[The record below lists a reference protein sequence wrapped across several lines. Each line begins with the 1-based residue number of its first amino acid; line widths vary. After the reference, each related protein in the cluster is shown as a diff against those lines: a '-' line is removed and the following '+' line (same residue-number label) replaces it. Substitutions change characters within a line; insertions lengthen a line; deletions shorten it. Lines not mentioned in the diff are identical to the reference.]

1 MKKVLLLIAVVAVLS
16 GCGTNDKLTCTYD
29 NTVGDVTSKTE
40 YVIEYRNNNIKKI
53 KATYDY
59 KSNHVDGVGTG
70 TDGTTNDKDDNKADV
85 AGTYAGTL
93 GVTLDGEGPISSS
106 QSIELTSP
114 ADNKINFVLKN
125 FILQAGMGGEAG
137 QSVPVGNIKITDI
150 DLVGTNGN
158 YTFTKTANIKI
169 EAGDK
174 EGIASDAWM
183 GPIISGTSGIP
194 VTLKGT
200 ITGNDIKLDITIP
213 FMNMNIAV
221 QFSGAKK

>member
-1 MKKVLLLIAVVAVLS
+1 MQVLW
-16 GCGTNDKLTCTYD
+16 
-29 NTVGDVTSKTE
+29 
-40 YVIEYRNNNIKKI
+40 
-53 KATYDY
+53 
-59 KSNHVDGVGTG
+59 
-70 TDGTTNDKDDNKADV
+70 
-85 AGTYAGTL
+85 

-221 QFSGAKK
+221 QFFLEQRSNFQKRIIRYKKNTELKGAPYFLYLIFYGIVANSF

>member
-1 MKKVLLLIAVVAVLS
+1 
-16 GCGTNDKLTCTYD
+16 
-29 NTVGDVTSKTE
+29 
-40 YVIEYRNNNIKKI
+40 
-53 KATYDY
+53 
-59 KSNHVDGVGTG
+59 
-70 TDGTTNDKDDNKADV
+70 
-85 AGTYAGTL
+85 
-93 GVTLDGEGPISSS
+93 
-106 QSIELTSP
+106 
-114 ADNKINFVLKN
+114 
-125 FILQAGMGGEAG
+125 MGGEAG

-200 ITGNDIKLDITIP
+200 ITGRYQVGYYYTFHEYEYSSSVFWSKEVIFRK
-213 FMNMNIAV
+213 
-221 QFSGAKK
+221 

>member
-1 MKKVLLLIAVVAVLS
+1 MKKNLLYLLLLLCSVSMITS
-16 GCGTNDKLTCTYD
+16 CGDD
-29 NTVGDVTSKTE
+29 D
-40 YVIEYRNNNIKKI
+40 
-53 KATYDY
+53 
-59 KSNHVDGVGTG
+59 
-70 TDGTTNDKDDNKADV
+70 DKDDNKADV

>member
-1 MKKVLLLIAVVAVLS
+1 M
-16 GCGTNDKLTCTYD
+16 
-29 NTVGDVTSKTE
+29 
-40 YVIEYRNNNIKKI
+40 
-53 KATYDY
+53 
-59 KSNHVDGVGTG
+59 
-70 TDGTTNDKDDNKADV
+70 
-85 AGTYAGTL
+85 
-93 GVTLDGEGPISSS
+93 
-106 QSIELTSP
+106 
-114 ADNKINFVLKN
+114 
-125 FILQAGMGGEAG
+125 
-137 QSVPVGNIKITDI
+137 
-150 DLVGTNGN
+150 VGTNGN

-200 ITGNDIKLDITIP
+200 ITGNDIKLDIPIP